1 MKVSVKI
8 ALVAS
13 LVITFVFTVS
23 SLIQY
28 QSTKNT
34 LYSGAQH
41 STHET
46 LSVLSNQISNWLNG
60 KIGLID
66 ITAQNIAA
74 NFDKANIQTAFD
86 APVLARDF
94 ELIFG
99 GLATDGKPIT
109 NDPSWQPKGWD
120 ARKRPWYE
128 VAMNNPSA
136 SLTAP
141 YRDAVSGDLLVS
153 VVAKFTDNGE
163 TKGAFG
169 GDLSLKSISDALNTV
184 NFSGAGYAFLLDQN
198 NTIISHPNTDYAN
211 KNLSELFD
219 GQTPEK
225 GVDLVES
232 SSEGKAVFTSFVKV
246 NNLSGA
252 DWSVGVV
259 LDQKVVLAEAA
270 QQGWNAFFITIFS
283 VLSCSLILYLAT
295 IKVLVPLNNLHSSLI
310 DINSGDGDLT
320 KRLSIT
326 SKDEF
331 GDVSKDFNDFV
342 AHLQSLIKGVKTTSV
357 EILEDTNITAS
368 NANSSLTHL
377 EQQLGELDQ
386 LATAMH
392 QMSATAQEVAQHA
405 QNTAGNANQV
415 DKAAEQGVAV
425 VGKTTAAIDKLSLDM
440 DSAVEKVNELATYS
454 NNIATILNVI
464 TGISE
469 QTNLLALNAAIE
481 AARAGEAGRGF
492 AVVAD
497 EVRALASRTQQS
509 TEEIQTMINQL
520 QSGVVNAEQTI
531 VQGKHMVDET
541 KLLANEADG
550 ALGDIRQ
557 SIHQISEMTIQI
569 ATAAEE
575 QSATSEEIN
584 RNTTNIRD
592 ISQQV
597 ADFAQEQS
605 GLCTQMVELTDQQ
618 DKNLQAFKV

>member
-8 ALVAS
+8 AIVAS
-13 LVITFVFTVS
+13 LVITLVFTLS

-66 ITAQNIAA
+66 ITGQSISA
-74 NFDKANIQTAFD
+74 NFSDNGIQTAFD

-99 GLATDGKPIT
+99 GLSTDGKPIT
-109 NDPSWQPKGWD
+109 NDPSWQPDGWD
-120 ARKRPWYE
+120 ARKRPWYA

-136 SLTAP
+136 ALTAP

-153 VVAKFTDNGE
+153 VVAKITDKGE

-211 KNLSELFD
+211 KQLSELFD
-219 GQTPEK
+219 GETPEK
-225 GVDLVES
+225 GSDLVES
-232 SSEGKAVFTSFVKV
+232 NSEGKAVFASFVKV
-246 NNLSGA
+246 DNLVGA
-252 DWSVGVV
+252 QWSIGVV
-259 LDQKVVLAEAA
+259 LDQKVVLAEAT

-283 VLSCSLILYLAT
+283 VISCSLILYLAT
-295 IKVLVPLNNLHSSLI
+295 IKVLVPLNKLHSSLI

-331 GDVSKDFNDFV
+331 GDVSKDFNAFV
-342 AHLQSLIKGVKTTSV
+342 GHLQSLIQGVKTTSV

-368 NANSSLTHL
+368 NASSSLAHL

-425 VGKTTAAIDKLSLDM
+425 VGKTTAAIDKLSHDM

-531 VQGKHMVDET
+531 VQGKQMVDET

-605 GLCTQMVELTDQQ
+605 GLCSQMVELTDQQ
-618 DKNLQAFKV
+618 DKNLKEFKV

>member
-13 LVITFVFTVS
+13 LVITLVFTIS

-34 LYSGAQH
+34 LYESAQH
-41 STHET
+41 STHEAM
-46 LSVLSNQISNWLNG
+46 SVLSSQISNWLNG

-66 ITAQNIAA
+66 STAQSIAD
-74 NFDKANIQTAFD
+74 NYSDAFILS
-86 APVLARDF
+86 AFNVPILERDF
-94 ELIFG
+94 ELVFG
-99 GLATDGKPIT
+99 GLATDGKAIT
-109 NDPSWQPKGWD
+109 NDENWKPVKWD
-120 ARKRPWYE
+120 ARERPWYT
-128 VAMNNPSA
+128 VAMKHNSA
-136 SLTAP
+136 ALTPP
-141 YRDAVSGDLLVS
+141 YRDAVSGELLIS
-153 VVAKFTDNGE
+153 VVAKIMDKNE
-163 TKGAFG
+163 VKGGFG

-184 NFSGAGYAFLLDQN
+184 NFDGAGYAFLFDQD
-198 NTIISHPNTDYAN
+198 NTIISHPNNDYAN
-211 KNLSELFD
+211 KNISELFD
-219 GQTPEK
+219 GETPNQSE
-225 GVDLVES
+225 DLVEAN
-232 SSEGKAVFTSFVKV
+232 SEDRAVFTAFVKV

-252 DWSVGVV
+252 QWSIGVV
-259 LDQKVVLAEAA
+259 LDQKVVLAGAT
-270 QQGWNAFFITIFS
+270 QQGWNSFFITIFS
-283 VLSCSLILYLAT
+283 VLACSLILYLAT
-295 IKVLVPLNNLHSSLI
+295 IKVLVPLKELHASLI

-320 KRLSIT
+320 KRLSVT

-331 GDVSKDFNDFV
+331 GDVSKDFNAFV
-342 AHLQSLIKGVKTTSV
+342 GHLQSLIKGVKTTSV
-357 EILEDTNITAS
+357 EILEDTNTTAS
-368 NANSSLTHL
+368 NASSSLSHL

-415 DKAAEQGVAV
+415 DKAAEQGANV

-440 DSAVEKVNELATYS
+440 DRAVEKVNELATYS

-550 ALGDIRQ
+550 ALGDIRS

-618 DKNLQAFKV
+618 DKNLQEFKV